1 MRATSLFEGEMA
13 HKQNYVES
21 IERSKQLRLAA
32 GLLSERFPEVSDLV
46 VHMTYYHKGVN
57 PVLMVRTVH
66 FFPSRHA
73 YFNMD
78 CMIKGCVDGGF
89 DLTSVI
95 THMIKTHK
103 KTEKGK
109 LICNGKG
116 DTLASDHASISYE
129 ITVTYNKHR
138 KS

>member
-1 MRATSLFEGEMA
+1 MRETSLFEGEMA
-13 HKQNYVES
+13 HKQNYVEKM
-21 IERSKQLRLAA
+21 ELNKQRRLEA
-32 GLLSERFPEVSDLV
+32 GLVSERFPEVSDIV
-46 VHMTYYHKGVN
+46 IRMTYYQKAVN
-57 PVLMVRTVH
+57 PVLMDRLVN
-66 FFPSRHA
+66 FWPSQYA

-116 DTLASDHASISYE
+116 DTLASDHASVAYQIS
-129 ITVTYNKHR
+129 IKYNGKTR
-138 KS
+138 